1 MGGKYRKILRQ
12 SDGIIFNIVASSN
25 LKREYFYEKSDFN
38 INSPYVLI
46 VTPEPGRYATVEY
59 PTSGIEVAS
68 ALAQE
73 LKQYSPQIST
83 IPTPVTIENITDG
96 DLQKF
101 DYIFIPQIL
110 HWEDRATGWSMKPDR
125 IKIRFDIF
133 NNQRQLVN
141 SYLITG
147 RSAYIVWISKTP
159 DSLLRKPIRDMLKKF
174 FNKI

>member
-1 MGGKYRKILRQ
+1 MKKVISILILLTATFLMSGCTASYKSEFMTPQ
-12 SDGIIFNIVASSN
+12 SSMQDQTSI
-25 LKREYFYEKSDFN
+25 
-38 INSPYVLI
+38 LI

>member
-1 MGGKYRKILRQ
+1 MKKIISILIVLTATFLMSGCTASYQ
-12 SDGIIFNIVASSN
+12 SEFMTPQASMQDQTS
-25 LKREYFYEKSDFN
+25 
-38 INSPYVLI
+38 ILI
-46 VTPEPGRYATVEY
+46 VTPEFGRFEAAEY
-59 PTSGIEVAS
+59 STSGIEVAS